1 VRRADRLFEI
11 VQHLRGD
18 RLVTAQAL
26 ADRLEVSVRTIY
38 RDVRDLQ
45 TAGVPIDG
53 EAGVGYLLRP
63 GFQLPPLMFSLAEIE
78 ALVVGARMVE
88 AWAGRA
94 LAGAAAEALV
104 KIGAVVPPDRM
115 RAAERVAI
123 FAPGMKFDESLRT
136 RFDLFARAI
145 EERRKASF
153 AYRDAEGGDTRRT
166 VRPLALH
173 FWGGTWTLAA
183 WCELRVDFRTFRL
196 DRTEAVDIVDER
208 FAHEAGKRLED
219 YLARVT
225 RAP

>member
-11 VQHLRGD
+11 IQRLRGD
-18 RLVTAQAL
+18 RLVTAKTL
-26 ADRLEVSVRTIY
+26 AERLEVSVRTVY

-63 GFQLPPLMFSLAEIE
+63 GFQLPPLMFTLSEIE
-78 ALVVGARMVE
+78 ALIVGARMVE
-88 AWAGRA
+88 AWAGRS

-104 KIGAVVPPDRM
+104 KIGGVVPADRM
-115 RAAERVAI
+115 RSAEKVAI
-123 FAPGMKFDESLRT
+123 FAPGFRFDEGMRT
-136 RFDLFARAI
+136 RFDLFQQAI
-145 EERRKASF
+145 EERRKARF
-153 AYRDAEGGDTRRT
+153 AYRNAENEASERT

-173 FWGGTWTLAA
+173 FWGGVWTLAA
-183 WCELRVDFRTFRL
+183 WCELRDDFRTFRI
-196 DRTEAVDIVDER
+196 DRADGLAVSDER
-208 FAHEAGKRLED
+208 FQHEPGRRLDD